1 MNTHSHI
8 ESLDDLAFKHRNRS
22 YGAYRLRI
30 LYPRI
35 LLFSLIVGIVIYILI
50 AVVPFM
56 FYYFEPIPLVD
67 KDYFLEVE
75 LYKVIPPPDE
85 ELLTFSAPKQEPEIP
100 RPPVVQD
107 SIQQEEPQTDQS
119 SSEERNVTPSDTI
132 GKGGTGS
139 NPDAEEGGTLS
150 TVIDVLP
157 RFPGG
162 DEARHHYI
170 RKNLHYPEVAIRNM
184 IQGTVMVVFV
194 VETDGSVSHVQ
205 ISKGIGGKCDEEAIR
220 VVENMPRWEPGKRG
234 GRPVRVMLRMPIVF
248 RIPGRPST

>member
-1 MNTHSHI
+1 
-8 ESLDDLAFKHRNRS
+8 
-22 YGAYRLRI
+22 
-30 LYPRI
+30 
-35 LLFSLIVGIVIYILI
+35 
-50 AVVPFM
+50 
-56 FYYFEPIPLVD
+56 
-67 KDYFLEVE
+67 
-75 LYKVIPPPDE
+75 
-85 ELLTFSAPKQEPEIP
+85 
-100 RPPVVQD
+100 VQD

-139 NPDAEEGGTLS
+139 NPDAEEGSTLS